1 MIHLTFGTRSDIVKF
16 STTVSELKRRKIKFK
31 LIDIGEH
38 DTREFR
44 RLLKF
49 PEPDYFFGLSPRDTW
64 SKLPKPFAALLAMYW
79 GLGVFLKL
87 RKIFKKEGEIIFSFG
102 NTMAVPLAVSAFK
115 SIIFKK
121 TTLVH
126 VESGL
131 RGNTEES
138 QLADL
143 FYRIGDY
150 NADILLVPSNSCMKN
165 LGKEKV
171 KGKLIFTGDPTTEIV
186 KFVLK
191 IKPKIKIPKEKYVLV
206 NSVRSLKTNE
216 DMKNFVNTLLQC
228 PFKIIYTINPAIKHS
243 LENAGLLDKL
253 KSATHITIYDPL
265 NYVDFLH
272 LLKNSVAAITDSNGV
287 QEECDAL
294 KKPCIVTNDFIQFP
308 ELQEYGICR
317 VVSKDTKKTIK
328 ALYEIK
334 NRGRLAN
341 YVRRDENILGDG
353 FATKRIVDVFEELSK

>member
-1 MIHLTFGTRSDIVKF
+1 MIHLIFGTRSDIVKF
-16 STTVSELKRRKIKFK
+16 STTVKEMKRRKIEFK

-38 DTREFR
+38 DTSEFR
-44 RLLKF
+44 HLLHF
-49 PEPDYFFGLSPRDTW
+49 PEPDYFFGLSPRKTW
-64 SKLPKPFAALLAMYW
+64 SKLPKPFAVLLAMYW
-79 GLGVFLKL
+79 GFGVFLKL
-87 RKIFKKEGEIIFSFG
+87 RKIFKKEGDVIFSFG

-115 SIIFKK
+115 SIFFKK
-121 TTLVH
+121 MTLVH

-131 RGNTEES
+131 RGNTKES
-138 QLADL
+138 VLADF
-143 FYRIGDY
+143 FYKIGDY
-150 NADILLVPSNSCMKN
+150 NADILLVPSHSCMKN
-165 LGKEKV
+165 LKNEKV
-171 KGKLIFTGDPTTEIV
+171 KGRLIFTGDPTTEIV

-191 IKPKIKIPKEKYVLV
+191 IKPKIRIPKEKYILV

-216 DMKNFVNTLLQC
+216 DMENFVNTLLRC
-228 PFKIIYTINPAIKHS
+228 PFKILYTINPAVRHS
-243 LENAGLLDKL
+243 LEKAGLLDEL
-253 KSATHITIYDPL
+253 KSATHITIYNPL

-294 KKPCIVTNDFIQFP
+294 KKPCLVTNDFIQFP

-317 VVSKDTKKTIK
+317 VVSKDTRKTIK

-341 YVRRDENILGDG
+341 YKRKSENILGDG
-353 FATKRIVDVFEELSK
+353 FATKRIVDLFEELTK